1 MPPVALSDV
10 LYGWLEVAPANA
22 VEVMTR
28 GRIGATT
35 VREIV
40 AFAVR
45 AGDPASVT
53 LMEMGKLPVTVGVPE
68 MTPLLPRVSP
78 VGSPV
83 ADQV

>member
-1 MPPVALSDV
+1 M
-10 LYGWLEVAPANA
+10 
-22 VEVMTR
+22 
-28 GRIGATT
+28 
-35 VREIV
+35 RESV

-68 MTPLLPRVSP
+68 MRPLLPRLRP
-78 VGSPV
+78 VGRPL

>member
-1 MPPVALSDV
+1 M
-10 LYGWLEVAPANA
+10 EVAPANA
-22 VEVMTR
+22 AVVMDK
-28 GRIGATT
+28 GWIAATT
-35 VREIV
+35 DREIV

-68 MTPLLPRVSP
+68 MRPLLPRLRP
-78 VGSPV
+78 VGRPL

>member
-1 MPPVALSDV
+1 M
-10 LYGWLEVAPANA
+10 
-22 VEVMTR
+22 
-28 GRIGATT
+28 
-35 VREIV
+35 REIV

-53 LMEMGKLPVTVGVPE
+53 MMEMGKLPVTVGVPE